1 MTLRLDWNGP
11 PRYILYI
18 FIALV
23 ALIFVCYFF
32 YWSQKFKRFSI
43 FKKTNILAYLT
54 EYEPDALRLYYDDKE
69 IRDVSVT
76 RIALWNSGTE
86 TIHSSEKPDDG
97 MLSISIKDGSKISI
111 LDCSVEYVMN
121 PGDYYK
127 QDVFVSPKKIED
139 DRFILLFDQIKR
151 NNGLILQVIHTG
163 SARNLQLSFDIER
176 GRATIEIDKKNTI
189 LRVNEKEPRV
199 RTAWEKA
206 MKRIGFRT
214 ETEFMW
220 PIVMILEIA
229 IFSILSW
236 TVLFLDLP
244 GAGLVISDILVF
256 FFFLDIMWFIIYKLQ
271 IQNIPTELKK
281 RL

>member
-1 MTLRLDWNGP
+1 MTLQLDWNGP
-11 PRYILYI
+11 LRYILYI

-32 YWSQKFKRFSI
+32 YWSQKFKRFSF
-43 FKKTNILAYLT
+43 FKKTNLLAYLT
-54 EYEPDALRLYYDDKE
+54 EYEPDALHLYYDGKE

-97 MLSISIKDGSKISI
+97 LLSISIKDGSKISI

-121 PGDYYK
+121 PGDFYK
-127 QDVFVSPKKIED
+127 PDVFVSPKKLED
-139 DRFILLFDQIKR
+139 DKFILLFDQIKR
-151 NNGLILQVIHTG
+151 NDGLILQVIHTG
-163 SARNLQLSFDIER
+163 SARNLQLSFNIER
-176 GRATIEIDKKNTI
+176 GRASIEIDKKNAI
-189 LRVNEKEPRV
+189 LKINEKKPRIKI
-199 RTAWEKA
+199 AWEKA
-206 MKRIGFRT
+206 MKLIGFRT
-214 ETEFMW
+214 EFMW
-220 PIVMILEIA
+220 PTVIILEIA
-229 IFSILSW
+229 IFYILSLP
-236 TVLFLDLP
+236 VLLLDLP
-244 GAGLVISDILVF
+244 GAGLVISDIFVF